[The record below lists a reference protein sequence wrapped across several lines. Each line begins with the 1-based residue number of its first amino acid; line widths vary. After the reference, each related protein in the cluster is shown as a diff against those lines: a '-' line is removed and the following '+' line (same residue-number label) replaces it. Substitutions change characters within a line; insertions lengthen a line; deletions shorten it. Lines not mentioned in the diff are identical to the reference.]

1 MATYIVDASVVIE
14 RLIKGPYTSNAR
26 TLFNRLNATDRLV
39 VPEFCLLEPTNV
51 LWKQV
56 RFQGMPEDQAEVAL
70 KNLRALPLQ
79 RVPVKALLN
88 TAMDIGLTHQLAI
101 YDSVYIALAS
111 RTKHP
116 LITIDRPQE
125 RAAIAVNVELKSITD
140 F

>member
-14 RLIKGPYTSNAR
+14 RLIKWPYTSNAR

-56 RFQGMPEDQAEVAL
+56 RFQGMPKDQAEVAL

>member
-14 RLIKGPYTSNAR
+14 RLIKWPYTSNAR

-51 LWKQV
+51 LCKQV
-56 RFQGMPEDQAEVAL
+56 RFQGMPKDLSDVAL